1 MFYTASLVSRGRKP
15 CERTIDTYSQSLLA
29 HHSVNKKNTART
41 IEATL
46 LALVLKPHAIR
57 HAPMKD
63 EPRYPAGRVI
73 QDMPPDMEVAPPS
86 LAKGRGR

>member
-1 MFYTASLVSRGRKP
+1 M
-15 CERTIDTYSQSLLA
+15 
-29 HHSVNKKNTART
+29 
-41 IEATL
+41 EATL

-73 QDMPPDMEVAPPS
+73 QGMPPDMEVAPPS
-86 LAKGRGR
+86 LAGGEGRIKLGREVGDARDGAYGQVRSSGCARR